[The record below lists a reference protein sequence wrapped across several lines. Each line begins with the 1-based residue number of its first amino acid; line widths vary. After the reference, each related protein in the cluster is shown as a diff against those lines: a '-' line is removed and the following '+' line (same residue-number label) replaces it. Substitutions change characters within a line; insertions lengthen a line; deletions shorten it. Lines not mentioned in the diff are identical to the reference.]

1 LKIDP
6 NELLQMKNP
15 LIKIS
20 LFYCANSL
28 NAEEISKC
36 GEKLK
41 DVRINEVSL
50 PCSGKVN
57 LLYLLK
63 AIETGSDAVILA
75 TCKFGECK
83 FLQGNIRAEK
93 RVEAVDNLLEE
104 TGLGRNHIRF
114 VQLDG
119 ISNVDKITAEICNL
133 QIILNTE
140 LQMIQK

>member
-1 LKIDP
+1 
-6 NELLQMKNP
+6 MKNQS
-15 LIKIS
+15 IKIS

-28 NAEEISKC
+28 APEEISKC
-36 GEKLK
+36 NEKLK
-41 DVRINEVSL
+41 DVKINTVSL

-63 AIETGSDAVILA
+63 AIETGSDAVILT
-75 TCKFGECK
+75 TCKFGDCK

-93 RVEAVDNLLEE
+93 RVEAVDELLNE

-119 ISNVDKITAEICNL
+119 VHNIDHIVKEIDHLKILLNAEL
-133 QIILNTE
+133 QII
-140 LQMIQK
+140 

>member
-1 LKIDP
+1 
-6 NELLQMKNP
+6 MKTQST
-15 LIKIS
+15 KIS

-28 NAEEISKC
+28 TPEEISKC
-36 GEKLK
+36 GDRIK
-41 DVRINEVSL
+41 DVKLNSVSL

-63 AIETGSDAVILA
+63 AIETGSDAVMLA

-93 RVEAVDNLLEE
+93 RVEAVDELLNE

-119 ISNVDKITAEICNL
+119 LNNIDHLINELNNIKIL
-133 QIILNTE
+133 LNTE
-140 LQMIQK
+140 LQMIHE

>member
-1 LKIDP
+1 
-6 NELLQMKNP
+6 MKNQS
-15 LIKIS
+15 IKIS

-28 NAEEISKC
+28 TPEEISKC
-36 GEKLK
+36 GENLK
-41 DVRINEVSL
+41 DVKINAVSL

-63 AIETGSDAVILA
+63 AIETGSDAVILT

-93 RVEAVDNLLEE
+93 RVEAVDELLYE
-104 TGLGRNHIRF
+104 TGLGRSHTRF

-119 ISNVDKITAEICNL
+119 INNVNHLIDEINNFKIL
-133 QIILNTE
+133 LNTE
-140 LQMIQK
+140 LQMI

>member
-1 LKIDP
+1 
-6 NELLQMKNP
+6 MKNQSTR
-15 LIKIS
+15 IS

-28 NAEEISKC
+28 SPEEISSC
-36 GEKLK
+36 GDRLK
-41 DVRINEVSL
+41 DVRLNSVSL

-57 LLYLLK
+57 MLYLLK

-93 RVEAVDNLLEE
+93 RVKAVDELLNE

-119 ISNVDKITAEICNL
+119 LKNIEHLVNEINDLKILLNAEF
-133 QIILNTE
+133 
-140 LQMIQK
+140 QMVQK

>member
-1 LKIDP
+1 M
-6 NELLQMKNP
+6 NNP
-15 LIKIS
+15 SIKIS
-20 LFYCANSL
+20 LFYCSNSL
-28 NAEEISKC
+28 SPEELSKC
-36 GEKLK
+36 GERIKEMKLNS
-41 DVRINEVSL
+41 ISL

-63 AIETGSDAVILA
+63 AIETGSDAVLLT
-75 TCKFGECK
+75 TCKFGDCK

-93 RVEAVDNLLEE
+93 RVEAVDELLNE

-119 ISNVDKITAEICNL
+119 QNNVDLIVNEIDNIKIL
-133 QIILNTE
+133 LNKE